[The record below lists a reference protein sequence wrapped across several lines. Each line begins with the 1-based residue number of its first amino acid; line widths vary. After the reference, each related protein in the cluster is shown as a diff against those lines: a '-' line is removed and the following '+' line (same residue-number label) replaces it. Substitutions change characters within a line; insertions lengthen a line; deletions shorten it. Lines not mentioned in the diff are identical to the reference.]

1 LFQITLK
8 TRNALRKPEFNHF
21 FKFVLVYLK
30 KIARLTVAILVIGLL
45 FSFSTLW
52 YFSSDLPDYK
62 ILANYKPPVSSR
74 VHSGEGQLIAEYAI
88 QKRLFIPYDSV
99 PKIVIYSFLS
109 AEDKNFFSHP
119 GVDAKSITR
128 AIIKN
133 LKNIYSEK
141 RLEGAS
147 TITQQVAKN
156 FLLTSEVSIK
166 RKIKEAILAFRI
178 EKAYSKERIMELY
191 LNQIYLGEGT
201 YGIAAASLE
210 YFDKAVNNLNYEEAA
225 LLAALPKAPSK
236 YNPYKSIERAKVR
249 RNIVLKN
256 LYDNSYINK
265 SEYEKLKKKEIKTK
279 KRKIKLLEE
288 ANFYSEEVRRIVSD
302 TYGYDELYKGGLS
315 IRTPLNS
322 KYQIEAVEALREGL
336 EEYDKRHGWR
346 GSVAN
351 LSDKSWQNKIQK
363 FIPDKSL
370 NWELAKVID
379 ISDLTVKIEIQNK
392 EIGFIDFKNVNWT
405 RKKNFNEL
413 FKLNDIIY
421 VKKIKKN
428 KWNLKQLP
436 KINGAIVAMDPYTG
450 RILAMA
456 GGFSYKLSEF
466 NRATQAKRQ
475 PGSAFK
481 PFVYAAALESG
492 FTPSTLVLDA
502 PFVMDQGEGLKTWKP
517 ENYGK
522 KFYGPSTLRVGIE
535 KSRNLMTVRVA
546 QKVGFE
552 KISNITNS
560 FGIYKDVPE
569 LLSVS
574 LGAAETTLVQLTN
587 AYCTFVNGGKKVTPI
602 FIDRIQD
609 RRGKTIFNSD
619 KRKCIGCKEI
629 SYLDKKIP
637 KIQENQKQIISSETA
652 YQITSMMEGVVQRG
666 TGRKL
671 KDLNLALAGK
681 TGTTNKNMDAW
692 FLGFTSKLVI
702 GVYVGFDE
710 PKSLGRYETGA
721 KAALPVFKKFV
732 KSVVQKDDALPFKV
746 PKNIN
751 LVIVDVETGLPPN
764 SDTKKVIYESF
775 KSEDNFIVNL
785 EKLSNKDKLGF
796 YDSQD
801 QRTILKFY

>member
-1 LFQITLK
+1 MPIYLV
-8 TRNALRKPEFNHF
+8 RA
-21 FKFVLVYLK
+21 FKFFIAIIVLC
-30 KIARLTVAILVIGLL
+30 LL
-45 FSFSTLW
+45 FLFSTLW

-74 VHSGEGQLIAEYAI
+74 VHSGEGQLIAEYAL
-88 QKRLFIPYDSV
+88 QKRLFIPYDSI
-99 PKIVIYSFLS
+99 PKKVIHSFLS

-119 GVDAKSITR
+119 GIDAKSITR
-128 AIIKN
+128 ATIKN
-133 LKNIYSEK
+133 IKNIFSEK

-178 EKAYSKERIMELY
+178 ERAYSKERIMELY
-191 LNQIYLGEGT
+191 LNQIYLGKGT

-210 YFDKAVNNLNYEEAA
+210 YFDKAVSDLTYEESA

-236 YNPYKSIERAKVR
+236 YNPYKSIKKAKIR

-256 LYDNSYINK
+256 LYENSYINK
-265 SEYEKLKKKEIKTK
+265 NQYENLKKKEIKTK
-279 KRKIKLLEE
+279 KRKIELLEE

-302 TYGYDELYKGGLS
+302 KYGYDDLYKGGLS

-322 KYQIEAVEALREGL
+322 YYQIEGLKALRKGL

-346 GSVAN
+346 GAISN
-351 LSDKSWQNKIQK
+351 NDSKEWEKDINK
-363 FIPDKSL
+363 FSPDKSL
-370 NWELAKVID
+370 NWKLAKVIEL
-379 ISDLTVKIEIQNK
+379 SQFNLKIETESK
-392 EIGFIDFKNVNWT
+392 EVGFIDFNNIKWT
-405 RKKNFNEL
+405 RKKSFEDL
-413 FKLNDIIY
+413 LKLNDIIY

-428 KWNLKQLP
+428 KWSLKQLP
-436 KINGAIVAMDPYTG
+436 KINGAIVVMDPYTG
-450 RILAMA
+450 RVLAMA
-456 GGFSYKLSEF
+456 GGFSFKLSEF

-481 PFVYAAALESG
+481 PFVYAAALENG

-502 PFVMDQGEGLKTWKP
+502 PFVIEQGEGLKTWKP

-546 QKVGFE
+546 QKVGFKE
-552 KISNITNS
+552 ISKITNS
-560 FGIYKDVPE
+560 FGIYNNVPE

-574 LGAAETTLVQLTN
+574 LGAAETTLVQITN
-587 AYCTFVNGGKKVTPI
+587 AYCSFVNGGKKVNPI

-619 KRKCIGCKEI
+619 KRKCPGCKNI
-629 SYLDKKIP
+629 SYLESDIP
-637 KIQENQKQIISSETA
+637 KIQDNRKQIISQETA
-652 YQITSMMEGVVQRG
+652 HQITSMMEGVVKRG

-671 KDLNLALAGK
+671 KGLNLPLAGK

-692 FLGFTSKLVI
+692 FIGFTSKLAI

-710 PKSLGRYETGA
+710 PKSLGKYETGA
-721 KAALPVFKKFV
+721 KAALPVFKEFV
-732 KSVVQKDDALPFKV
+732 KKVVKKKDAMPFKI
-746 PKNIN
+746 PESIN
-751 LVIVDVETGLPPN
+751 LVMVDAETGLRPN
-764 SDTKKVIYESF
+764 TKTKKTIYESF
-775 KSEDNFIVNL
+775 KSVDVLTVNV
-785 EKLSNKDKLGF
+785 EKSSNKDTLGLNDSENQNLTLRF
-796 YDSQD
+796 Y
-801 QRTILKFY
+801 